1 VPKTLADNAGLDPI
15 DIMVSL
21 RSAHEKKDGL
31 AYGVDVF
38 KGGVKDM
45 KKQGV
50 LEPVRVKEQAVRSA
64 AEAASMIL
72 RIDDVI
78 AAAKPPPTPPPKGG
92 EMPEY

>member
-1 VPKTLADNAGLDPI
+1 
-15 DIMVSL
+15 MVAL
-21 RSAHEKKDGL
+21 RSAHDKKEGVNQ
-31 AYGVDVF
+31 GVDVF
-38 KGGVKDM
+38 KGEVKDM

-50 LEPVRVKEQAVRSA
+50 VEPVRVKEHAIRSA

-78 AAAKPPPTPPPKGG
+78 AAAKPPPTPPPRGGG